1 MLEWLT
7 EPFAVRFMQQALLGG
22 LLAAVT
28 TALIG
33 TWVVIRGM
41 AFMGDALAHGVL
53 PGIALAFVLGLDLT
67 LGAIAGALVMVA
79 GIAFVH
85 RRAPGLREDT
95 GIGLLFVGMLALGV
109 IIVSRLPSFTTSLT
123 TFLFGDILGIRVGD
137 LAVQV
142 VATALAIVGVVLGYR
157 PFLVLSFNE
166 AKAEVLC
173 LHPRLAHLAML
184 TLLTLAIVSSFR
196 AVGTLLVFGL
206 LIAPPATA
214 ALLARSVPAMMLTAV
229 GLGSGAVV
237 VGLLVS
243 WHLGTAAGATVA
255 GVAVLGLL
263 RGAPRPGPVAA
274 APGRQ
279 GRRAG
284 RRRWSLTRAHRPPP
298 HAKSSW
304 PTVSGSRWRRRT
316 SSSRPVH

>member
-1 MLEWLT
+1 MVEWLT
-7 EPFAVRFMQQALLGG
+7 EPFSVHFMQQALLGG

-53 PGIALAFVLGLDLT
+53 PGIALAFVVGFDLT
-67 LGAIAGALVMVA
+67 LGAVAGALVMVG

-85 RRAPGLREDT
+85 RKAGLREDT

-123 TFLFGDILGIRVGD
+123 SFLFGDILGVRASD
-137 LAVQV
+137 LWIQAGAAV
-142 VATALAIVGVVLGYR
+142 VALAGIVLLYR

-166 AKAEVLC
+166 AKAQILC
-173 LHPRLAHLAML
+173 LHPRLAHIAML
-184 TLLTLAIVSSFR
+184 TLLTLAIVTSFR

-214 ALLARSVPAMMLTAV
+214 ALLARSVPTMMLTAAL
-229 GLGSGAVV
+229 LGCGSVV
-237 VGLLVS
+237 IGLLAS
-243 WHLGTAAGATVA
+243 WYLGTAAGATVA
-255 GVAVLGLL
+255 AVAVAAFFAVLL
-263 RGAPRPGPVAA
+263 ARDVAA
-274 APGRQ
+274 RV
-279 GRRAG
+279 
-284 RRRWSLTRAHRPPP
+284 TRARHGDV
-298 HAKSSW
+298 AAD
-304 PTVSGSRWRRRT
+304 GGA
-316 SSSRPVH
+316 

>member
-7 EPFAVRFMQQALLGG
+7 EPFSVRFMQQALLGG

-53 PGIALAFVLGLDLT
+53 PGIALAFVLGVDLT
-67 LGAIAGALVMVA
+67 LGAIVGALVMVA
-79 GIAFVH
+79 GIALVH
-85 RRAPGLREDT
+85 RRSGLREDT

-123 TFLFGDILGIRVGD
+123 TFLFGDILGIRVSD
-137 LAVQV
+137 LAVQS
-142 VATALAIVGVVLGYR
+142 VAAALAIGGVVLGYR
-157 PFLVLSFNE
+157 PFLALSFNE
-166 AKAEVLC
+166 SKAQVLC
-173 LHPRLAHLAML
+173 LHPRLAHVAML
-184 TLLTLAIVSSFR
+184 TLLTLAIVTSFR

-214 ALLARSVPAMMLTAV
+214 ALLARSVPAMMLTAA

-237 VGLLVS
+237 VGLLLS

-255 GVAVLGLL
+255 GVAVLIFFIVLVGRDVVRHL
-263 RGAPRPGPVAA
+263 RRSRGGGAKAEDAEGA
-274 APGRQ
+274 
-279 GRRAG
+279 
-284 RRRWSLTRAHRPPP
+284 
-298 HAKSSW
+298 
-304 PTVSGSRWRRRT
+304 
-316 SSSRPVH
+316 

>member
-1 MLEWLT
+1 MLDWLT

-41 AFMGDALAHGVL
+41 TFMGDALAHGVL

-67 LGAIAGALVMVA
+67 LGAIVGALVMVA

-85 RRAPGLREDT
+85 RRAPLREDT

-123 TFLFGDILGIRVGD
+123 TFLFGDILGIRGSD
-137 LAVQV
+137 LVVQA

-237 VGLLVS
+237 VGLLAS

-255 GVAVLGLL
+255 GVAVLAFFVVLLGRDLL
-263 RGAPRPGPVAA
+263 RRRPTAKVAE
-274 APGRQ
+274 PEVVDG
-279 GRRAG
+279 
-284 RRRWSLTRAHRPPP
+284 H
-298 HAKSSW
+298 
-304 PTVSGSRWRRRT
+304 
-316 SSSRPVH
+316 

>member
-7 EPFAVRFMQQALLGG
+7 EPFSVRFMQQALLGG

-53 PGIALAFVLGLDLT
+53 PGIALAFVLGVDLT

-79 GIAFVH
+79 GIALVH
-85 RRAPGLREDT
+85 RRAALREDT

-123 TFLFGDILGIRVGD
+123 TFLFGDILGIRATD
-137 LAVQV
+137 LAVQA
-142 VATALAIVGVVLGYR
+142 VAMGLALIGVVLGYR

-166 AKAEVLC
+166 AKAQVLC

-229 GLGSGAVV
+229 GLGSGSVL
-237 VGLLVS
+237 VGLLAS
-243 WHLGTAAGATVA
+243 WHLGTAAGATIA
-255 GVAVLGLL
+255 GVAVLVFFVVLL
-263 RGAPRPGPVAA
+263 GRDLARRP
-274 APGRQ
+274 
-279 GRRAG
+279 RRA
-284 RRRWSLTRAHRPPP
+284 SE
-298 HAKSSW
+298 
-304 PTVSGSRWRRRT
+304 
-316 SSSRPVH
+316 SSRTGDADGH

>member
-7 EPFAVRFMQQALLGG
+7 EPFSVRFMQQALLGG
-22 LLAAVT
+22 LLAALT
-28 TALIG
+28 SALVG

-85 RRAPGLREDT
+85 RKAGLREDT

-123 TFLFGDILGIRVGD
+123 TFLFGDILGIRGSDLLVQGVAAA
-137 LAVQV
+137 LAV
-142 VATALAIVGVVLGYR
+142 TGVVLGYR

-173 LHPRLAHLAML
+173 LHPRLAHVAML
-184 TLLTLAIVSSFR
+184 ALLTLAIVTSFR

-214 ALLARSVPAMMLTAV
+214 ALVARSVPTMMVTAT
-229 GLGSGAVV
+229 GLGATAVV
-237 VGLLVS
+237 VGLLLS

-255 GVAVLGLL
+255 AVAVLTFFIVLVARDLASHLGK
-263 RGAPRPGPVAA
+263 RPRQVGKRVDE
-274 APGRQ
+274 R
-279 GRRAG
+279 
-284 RRRWSLTRAHRPPP
+284 
-298 HAKSSW
+298 
-304 PTVSGSRWRRRT
+304 
-316 SSSRPVH
+316 

>member
-1 MLEWLT
+1 MIEWVT
-7 EPFAVRFMQQALLGG
+7 DPFSVHFMQQALLGG

-28 TALIG
+28 TSLIG

-53 PGIALAFVLGLDLT
+53 PGIALAFVLGFDLT

-85 RRAPGLREDT
+85 RKGGLREDT

-123 TFLFGDILGIRVGD
+123 TFLFGDILGVRSSD
-137 LAVQV
+137 LLVQ
-142 VATALAIVGVVLGYR
+142 ATAAAIALAGVALLYR

-166 AKAEVLC
+166 AKAQVLC

-184 TLLTLAIVSSFR
+184 TLLTLAIVTSFR

-214 ALLARSVPAMMLTAV
+214 SLLARSVPTMMLTGAA
-229 GLGSGAVV
+229 LGSAAVV
-237 VGLLVS
+237 VGLLLS

-255 GVAVLGLL
+255 AVAVAAFFAVLFGRDVADRVSRSR
-263 RGAPRPGPVAA
+263 RGTDETDGGA
-274 APGRQ
+274 
-279 GRRAG
+279 
-284 RRRWSLTRAHRPPP
+284 
-298 HAKSSW
+298 
-304 PTVSGSRWRRRT
+304 
-316 SSSRPVH
+316 

>member
-1 MLEWLT
+1 MLDWLT
-7 EPFAVRFMQQALLGG
+7 EPFSVRFMQQALLGG

-28 TALIG
+28 TSLIG

-79 GIAFVH
+79 GIALVH
-85 RRAPGLREDT
+85 RRAGLREDT

-123 TFLFGDILGIRVGD
+123 TFLFGDILGIRVSD
-137 LAVQV
+137 LAVQG
-142 VATALAIVGVVLGYR
+142 VAAALAVIGVVLGYR

-166 AKAEVLC
+166 AKAQVLC
-173 LHPRLAHLAML
+173 LQPRLAHVAML

-214 ALLARSVPAMMLTAV
+214 ALLARSVPAMMLTAA
-229 GLGSGAVV
+229 GLGAGAVV
-237 VGLLVS
+237 VGLLLS

-255 GVAVLGLL
+255 GVAVLAFFVVLFGRDLVRL
-263 RGAPRPGPVAA
+263 RR
-274 APGRQ
+274 APGR
-279 GRRAG
+279 GAEAG
-284 RRRWSLTRAHRPPP
+284 IADG
-298 HAKSSW
+298 A
-304 PTVSGSRWRRRT
+304 
-316 SSSRPVH
+316 

>member
-1 MLEWLT
+1 MLDWLT
-7 EPFAVRFMQQALLGG
+7 EPFTMRFMQQALLGG
-22 LLAAVT
+22 LLAAVA

-53 PGIALAFVLGLDLT
+53 PGIAVAFVLGLDLT
-67 LGAIAGALVMVA
+67 IGAIAGALVMVV

-85 RRAPGLREDT
+85 RRAPLREDT

-123 TFLFGDILGIRVGD
+123 TFLFGDILGIRASD
-137 LAVQV
+137 LAVQG
-142 VATALAIVGVVLGYR
+142 VATALTIAGVVLGYR
-157 PFLVLSFNE
+157 PFLALSFNE
-166 AKAEVLC
+166 AKAQVLC

-214 ALLARSVPAMMLTAV
+214 ALVAGSVPAMMLAAV
-229 GLGSGAVV
+229 GLGSGAVI
-237 VGLLVS
+237 VGLLLS

-255 GVAVLGLL
+255 GVAVLGFFVVLL
-263 RGAPRPGPVAA
+263 GRDLVPHRRGATGAEREALDG
-274 APGRQ
+274 G
-279 GRRAG
+279 
-284 RRRWSLTRAHRPPP
+284 
-298 HAKSSW
+298 
-304 PTVSGSRWRRRT
+304 
-316 SSSRPVH
+316 

>member
-1 MLEWLT
+1 MFDWLMD
-7 EPFAVRFMQQALLGG
+7 PFSVHFMQQALLGG

-28 TALIG
+28 TSLIG

-53 PGIALAFVLGLDLT
+53 PGIALAFVLGVDLT
-67 LGAIAGALVMVA
+67 LGAAFGALVMVA

-85 RRAPGLREDT
+85 RNAGLREDT

-123 TFLFGDILGIRVGD
+123 TFLFGDILGVRSSDLLVQAAAAAIAVVGI
-137 LAVQV
+137 
-142 VATALAIVGVVLGYR
+142 ALLYR

-166 AKAEVLC
+166 AKAQVLC
-173 LHPRLAHLAML
+173 LHPRLAHIAML
-184 TLLTLAIVSSFR
+184 TLLTLAIVTSFR

-214 ALLARSVPAMMLTAV
+214 ALLARSVPTMMLTAV
-229 GLGSGAVV
+229 GLGCASVV
-237 VGLLVS
+237 IGLLLS

-255 GVAVLGLL
+255 AVAVAVFFAVLFARDVADRLARSR
-263 RGAPRPGPVAA
+263 RGAEAA
-274 APGRQ
+274 Q
-279 GRRAG
+279 GG
-284 RRRWSLTRAHRPPP
+284 
-298 HAKSSW
+298 
-304 PTVSGSRWRRRT
+304 V
-316 SSSRPVH
+316 

>member
-85 RRAPGLREDT
+85 RRAPLREDT

-214 ALLARSVPAMMLTAV
+214 ALLARTVPAMMLTAV

-255 GVAVLGLL
+255 GVAVLGFFVVLLGRDLL
-263 RGAPRPGPVAA
+263 RRRPAAKVAEPGAVDG
-274 APGRQ
+274 
-279 GRRAG
+279 
-284 RRRWSLTRAHRPPP
+284 H
-298 HAKSSW
+298 
-304 PTVSGSRWRRRT
+304 
-316 SSSRPVH
+316 